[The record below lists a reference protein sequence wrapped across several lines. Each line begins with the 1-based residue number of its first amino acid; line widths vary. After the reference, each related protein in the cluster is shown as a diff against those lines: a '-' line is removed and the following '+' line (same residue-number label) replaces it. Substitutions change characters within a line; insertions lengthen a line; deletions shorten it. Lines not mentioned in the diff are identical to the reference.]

1 MKKFDLQAALDGAP
15 CRTRDGRK
23 AFVRHYERDLNIGQ
37 VLLGIVQCVP
47 GSQVY
52 VPRQW
57 QEGGLVYS
65 KQVRTQDIIGMW
77 EPEFK
82 HWDLFDP
89 CIISLT
95 VGTSCKSDSGLLLQ
109 AKTRDGS
116 MLHML
121 HLAAHLIT
129 DPAGTVYTR

>member
-1 MKKFDLQAALDGAP
+1 MKKFDLQAALVGAP

-23 AFVRHYERDLNIGQ
+23 AFVRHHERDVHVGR
-37 VLLGIVQCVP
+37 VLLGIVQCVT

-52 VPRQW
+52 RSGQW
-57 QEGGLVYS
+57 QVHGLVYS
-65 KQVRTQDIIGMW
+65 NQFRDQDIIGMW
-77 EPEFK
+77 EPEFE

-89 CIISLT
+89 HIVSLT
-95 VGTSCKSDSGLLLQ
+95 VGTSCRSESGLLLQ
-109 AKTRDGS
+109 AKTRDS
-116 MLHML
+116 AVQLV